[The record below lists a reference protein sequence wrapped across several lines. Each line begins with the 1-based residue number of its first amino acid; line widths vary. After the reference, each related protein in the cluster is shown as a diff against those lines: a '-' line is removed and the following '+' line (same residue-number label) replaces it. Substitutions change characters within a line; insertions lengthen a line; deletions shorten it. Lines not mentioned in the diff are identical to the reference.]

1 MARGSDAYV
10 GTYWTECAGD
20 MLEVSKIREVIKAV
34 NRQAKWAEKSPWK
47 NKAGV
52 KFPRYRVKLQG
63 RGPRKEAAAK
73 DGRGYY
79 AYDQSLP
86 LRHAKRVDLYIYE
99 RSERYYEWFRIRINF

>member
-99 RSERYYEWFRIRINF
+99 RSERYYE

>member
-1 MARGSDAYV
+1 MARGSQSYI

-20 MLEVSKIREVIKAV
+20 MLEVSKIREVVKVI
-34 NRQAKWAEKSPWK
+34 NRTSKDAEKSPWK

-86 LRHAKRVDLYIYE
+86 LRHAERVDLYIYE
-99 RSERYYEWFRIRINF
+99 RSEQYYD

>member
-1 MARGSDAYV
+1 MARGSNTYV
-10 GTYWTECAGD
+10 GTYWTDCAGD

-34 NRQAKWAEKSPWK
+34 NNEAKWAEQSPWK

-99 RSERYYEWFRIRINF
+99 RSERYYE

>member
-1 MARGSDAYV
+1 MARGSNTFV

-20 MLEVSKIREVIKAV
+20 MLEVKKIREVIKAV
-34 NRQAKWAEKSPWK
+34 NNEAKWAEQSPWK

-63 RGPRKEAAAK
+63 RGPRKEAAIK
-73 DGRGYY
+73 DGRHYH

-86 LRHAKRVDLYIYE
+86 LRHAERVDLYIYE
-99 RSERYYEWFRIRINF
+99 RSERYYE

>member
-1 MARGSDAYV
+1 MARGSQSYI

-20 MLEVSKIREVIKAV
+20 MLEVTKIREVIKAV
-34 NRQAKWAEKSPWK
+34 NREAKMAEKSPWK
-47 NKAGV
+47 NKTGA

-86 LRHAKRVDLYIYE
+86 LRHAERVDLYIYE
-99 RSERYYEWFRIRINF
+99 RSEQYYD

>member
-1 MARGSDAYV
+1 MARGSQSYI
-10 GTYWTECAGD
+10 GTYWTACAGD

-34 NRQAKWAEKSPWK
+34 NKEAKMAEKSPWK

-86 LRHAKRVDLYIYE
+86 LRHAKKVDLYIYE
-99 RSERYYEWFRIRINF
+99 RSEQYYD

>member
-1 MARGSDAYV
+1 
-10 GTYWTECAGD
+10 

-99 RSERYYEWFRIRINF
+99 RSERYYE

>member
-86 LRHAKRVDLYIYE
+86 LRHAKKVDLYIYE
-99 RSERYYEWFRIRINF
+99 RSEQYYD

>member
-86 LRHAKRVDLYIYE
+86 LRHAERVDLYIYE
-99 RSERYYEWFRIRINF
+99 RSEQYYD

>member
-1 MARGSDAYV
+1 MARGSNTYV
-10 GTYWTECAGD
+10 GTYWTDCAGD
-20 MLEVSKIREVIKAV
+20 MLEVSKIREVIKTV
-34 NRQAKWAEKSPWK
+34 NREAKFAEDSRWK
-47 NKAGV
+47 NKTGA

-86 LRHAKRVDLYIYE
+86 LRHAERVDLYIYE
-99 RSERYYEWFRIRINF
+99 RSEQYYD